1 MKKIKISNH
10 DVERLLN
17 ATKIKFPKYVTQII
31 NLVNGNAQG
40 TRPNIVGQMSDLIQE
55 FNGETLDST
64 LDEWINWYNQKKPE
78 SIEKATN
85 KIYDMLLK
93 MKEAVNSIDKDMI
106 EEWVKDLLYIKTFC
120 GLMFQ
125 QAIIADIATSLGK
138 TWRLSNKEEESKG
151 IDGYIG
157 STPVQIKSYT
167 YKNEGRLNEVIEV
180 PIIYYK
186 KNKNGLTVE
195 FDQSQL

>member
-1 MKKIKISNH
+1 MIKKINISNP
-10 DVERLLN
+10 DVEILLN
-17 ATKIKFPKYVTQII
+17 ATKFEFPKYVTQYI

-40 TRPNIVGQMSDLIQE
+40 TRPRIVGQMSDLIQE
-55 FNGETLDST
+55 FNGETHE
-64 LDEWINWYNQKKPE
+64 EWINWYNQKKPE
-78 SIEKATN
+78 SIKKATN
-85 KIYDMLLK
+85 KIYDMFLK
-93 MKEAVNSIDKDMI
+93 MKDAFNSIDKEMI
-106 EEWVKDLLYIKTFC
+106 EEWVKDLVYKKTFC
-120 GLMFQ
+120 GLKVQ
-125 QAIIADIATSLGK
+125 QAIIANIAKSLGK

-157 STPVQIKSYT
+157 STPVQVKSYT

-195 FDQSQL
+195 YDQSQL